1 MVQSTQTY
9 NFDDPQVA
17 TQATNMTKAIFQTES
32 GTDYNA
38 KGASG
43 ENGAGQWMPATW
55 QAQAQDVLGDANAP
69 MTPENQSVVA
79 QGTIRKLI
87 SQGKN
92 AADIA
97 AIWNSG
103 SDQNWQNKISIGYGG
118 TMPPNSAGVQFDVP
132 KYVKSVTDAYQTIKN
147 GGSAGVDSS
156 NPSSTANTT
165 NTPPAPYGALNPA
178 SKNDDL
184 GTGLLKMLENIPSSG
199 WNLAKNLG
207 SAILNPGKT
216 IGNVIN
222 VGAGALEEGENAL
235 GIAGAGGN
243 FNNTQTQA
251 FDKMKSFIGSRYGS
265 IDNFRNTIENDP
277 IGVLMDASTVLS
289 GVGAGV
295 SAASGASDL
304 ADAAG
309 LTSGM
314 NASDAA
320 NMTAEA
326 ARTGELGTAANV
338 GQKISD
344 VGSAINPVGLA
355 TKGLGATISTLGKA
369 SIGINDI
376 MEKAQ
381 QFGIVG
387 NTLAGTATAL
397 VGKLLGLGWGYDI
410 IAGML
415 EPQVAKLVDWASL
428 GIGKGLMGAGGAISK
443 TAPIVGTVGNVA
455 NVANKGL
462 LSR

>member
-1 MVQSTQTY
+1 MKSIGTV
-9 NFDDPQVA
+9 
-17 TQATNMTKAIFQTES
+17 ES
-32 GTDYNA
+32 SGNYNA
-38 KGASG
+38 TGDGGNSLGAYQISKQ
-43 ENGAGQWMPATW
+43 NWSSWGQ
-55 QAQAQDVLGDANAP
+55 QYLGDANAP
-69 MTPENQSVVA
+69 LTPANQD
-79 QGTIRKLI
+79 KLAYNRI
-87 SQGKN
+87 SDLAKEGYN
-92 AADIA
+92 AAQVA
-97 AIWNSG
+97 SIWNSG
-103 SDQNWQNKISIGYGG
+103 KPDPTGNIGVNKQTGEK
-118 TMPPNSAGVQFDVP
+118 FDTP
-132 KYVKSVTDAYQTIKN
+132 QYVASVGKTYNQIMQ
-147 GGSAGVDSS
+147 GSS
-156 NPSSTANTT
+156 NPTVTPTDSTVGGTAPTAQ
-165 NTPPAPYGALNPA
+165 PPAPYGALNPA
-178 SKNDDL
+178 SSNDDL

-222 VGAGALEEGENAL
+222 MGAGALEEGENAL
-235 GIAGAGGN
+235 GISGAGGN

-251 FDKMKSFIGSRYGS
+251 FDKMKNFIGSRYGS
-265 IDNFRNTIENDP
+265 LDNFRNTIENDP

-295 SAASGASDL
+295 SAVSGASDL

-314 NASDAA
+314 TSSEAS

-344 VGSAINPVGLA
+344 AGSISNPISLA
-355 TKGLGATISTLGKA
+355 TKGIGATISTLGKA

-387 NTLAGTATAL
+387 NTIAGTATAL

-428 GIGKGLMGAGGAISK
+428 GIGKGLMGAGSAISK
-443 TAPIVGTVGNVA
+443 TAPIAGTVGNVA

-462 LSR
+462 LSQ